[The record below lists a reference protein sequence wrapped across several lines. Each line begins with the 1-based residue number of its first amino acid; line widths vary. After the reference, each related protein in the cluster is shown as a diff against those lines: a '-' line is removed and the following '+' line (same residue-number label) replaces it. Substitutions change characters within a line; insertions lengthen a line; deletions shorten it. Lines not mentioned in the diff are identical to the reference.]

1 MRSPQVINKYST
13 LPAIGNNSTEDF
25 IRQNLEKLSGFPP
38 SGIQA
43 PNGTQGFRESPQPT
57 SYLRGAVNLDL
68 MTEWQRDEMKTRD
81 DTKRKN
87 QKEIQDVLKQQ
98 IAQKEFEKQKQK
110 EMQKIEDEKEMKRI
124 EKEQQMLKERFA
136 REKEEAQKKAV

>member
-1 MRSPQVINKYST
+1 MRSPQILNKYST

-38 SGIQA
+38 SGN
-43 PNGTQGFRESPQPT
+43 PPPGDFRASPQPT
-57 SYLRGAVNLDL
+57 TFLRGAVNMDSLTD
-68 MTEWQRDEMKTRD
+68 WQRDEMRLRD

-87 QKEIQDVLKQQ
+87 QKEIQDVLKLQ
-98 IAQKEFEKQKQK
+98 IAQKEMEKQKIK
-110 EMQKIEDEKEMKRI
+110 EAQRSEDEKEMRRI
-124 EKEQQMLKERFA
+124 EKEQASLKEKFA

>member
-1 MRSPQVINKYST
+1 MNKYST

-25 IRQNLEKLSGFPP
+25 IRQNLERLSGFPP
-38 SGIQA
+38 SEGQEH
-43 PNGTQGFRESPQPT
+43 NTTQNLRGSPQPT
-57 SYLRGAVNLDL
+57 SYLRGAINLES
-68 MTEWQRDEMKTRD
+68 MTDWQRDEMNMRED
-81 DTKRKN
+81 AKRKN

-110 EMQKIEDEKEMKRI
+110 EMQRLEDDKELKRI
-124 EKEQQMLKERFA
+124 EKEQQMLKERYA